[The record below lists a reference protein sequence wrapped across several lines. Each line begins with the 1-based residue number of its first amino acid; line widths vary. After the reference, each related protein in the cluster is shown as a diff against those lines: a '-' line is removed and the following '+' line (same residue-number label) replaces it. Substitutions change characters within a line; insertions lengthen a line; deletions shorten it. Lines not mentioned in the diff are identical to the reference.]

1 MEDLTIRKAENG
13 FIVTID
19 DDFQYVATTD
29 RDAIDIVT
37 QHFFGGV
44 LDIVKVEDEPQTET
58 QQADPVSAQESRL
71 KDLEFVDQVLYG
83 GVEQPVTI
91 ALRAEVAENE
101 APITREEALK
111 TADTHA
117 DPEFDGVAKT
127 EDIKPI
133 AGDVYKRYVETPFI
147 PLRDPVADTRVLA
160 EQAKTNGIDEDAST

>member
-117 DPEFDGVAKT
+117 DPEFDGQLPPIPAGWEYIAK
-127 EDIKPI
+127 D
-133 AGDVYKRYVETPFI
+133 
-147 PLRDPVADTRVLA
+147 DPVIP
-160 EQAKTNGIDEDAST
+160 AKPNGLDDDAST